1 MANDVEILDPMLI
14 RMARSIAASQG
25 STDWRSFVPMATAS
39 LQALREPSSEMLEAA
54 MPGMPDWGELPEDW
68 RKMIDHVLGES
79 SEFNDNERALRQKKA
94 I

>member
-1 MANDVEILDPMLI
+1 MTNDVEIVDPMLV

-25 STDWRSFVPMATAS
+25 STDWRGFVPMATAS

-54 MPGMPDWGELPEDW
+54 MPGMPDWGDLPEDW

-79 SEFNDNERALRQKKA
+79 SEYNDNERSLRQKKA

>member
-1 MANDVEILDPMLI
+1 MSSEIEILDPMLI
-14 RMARSIAASQG
+14 RMARSIATCQG

-54 MPGMPDWGELPEDW
+54 MPGMPDWGDLPHDW

-79 SEFNDNERALRQKKA
+79 SEFNDNEASLRQQKA

>member
-1 MANDVEILDPMLI
+1 MANDIEILDPMLV
-14 RMARSIAASQG
+14 RMARAIATSQG
-25 STDWRSFVPMATAS
+25 STDWRAFVPMATAS

-54 MPGMPDWGELPEDW
+54 MPGMPDWGDMPEGW

-79 SEFNDNERALRQKKA
+79 SEFNDNERSLLHKKA

>member
-1 MANDVEILDPMLI
+1 MNDIEIVDPMLV

-25 STDWRSFVPMATAS
+25 SSDWRSFVPMAKAS
-39 LQALREPSSEMLEAA
+39 LEALREPSFEMLEAA

-79 SEFNDNERALRQKKA
+79 FEFNDNSRHLRHTRAVG
-94 I
+94 